1 MACTK
6 NVFMLLFIGGVL
18 LCNVNLSYCVERSI
32 ENHDLYKD
40 SKCEPITI
48 PICMDIPYNLTI
60 MPNMLGHTQQ
70 NEAGH
75 EVHQF
80 APLVKIDCSP
90 DLQFFLCLVYVPL
103 CTILDQPI
111 PPCRSL
117 CESGMYQS
125 FGFAVKRYELIK
137 GLLFLRM
144 SVYFLTAIAK
154 QQL

>member
-18 LCNVNLSYCVERSI
+18 LCYVNVSYCVEKGI
-32 ENHDLYKD
+32 ESHDLYKD

-117 CESGMYQS
+117 CESGMYTSQM
-125 FGFAVKRYELIK
+125 FFFFAVKKYELI
-137 GLLFLRM
+137 
-144 SVYFLTAIAK
+144 
-154 QQL
+154 

>member
-1 MACTK
+1 MACTR
-6 NVFMLLFIGGVL
+6 NVLMLLLIGGVL
-18 LCNVNLSYCVERSI
+18 LCYVNVSYCVERSI

-103 CTILDQPI
+103 CTVLDEPI

-117 CESGMYQS
+117 CESGM
-125 FGFAVKRYELIK
+125 
-137 GLLFLRM
+137 
-144 SVYFLTAIAK
+144 
-154 QQL
+154 